1 MSLDLY
7 IISPEPVIKH
17 GTGVYVRENGQ
28 TLELKTIEEARAHF
42 PDRDLSHIREYD
54 YEDENFWHGNITH
67 NMGKMAREVPV
78 EGTNLTLYD
87 LLWHP
92 EDQGL
97 NMAGAPGYREYVLK
111 GFSYLR
117 SHRKELLPFNP
128 DNGWGNYD
136 QLLEFTEN
144 FLIHL
149 IKAEDAFPVK
159 TWT

>member
-7 IISPEPVIKH
+7 IIAPEPVIKH
-17 GTGVYVRENGQ
+17 GTGVYVRENEQ
-28 TLELKTIEEARAHF
+28 TLELKTKDEVRAHF
-42 PDRDLSHIREYD
+42 PDRDLSHIQEFD

-97 NMAGAPGYREYVLK
+97 NMAGAPGYRGYVLK
-111 GFSYLR
+111 GFIYLR

-149 IKAEDAFPVK
+149 VKAEDTFPVK